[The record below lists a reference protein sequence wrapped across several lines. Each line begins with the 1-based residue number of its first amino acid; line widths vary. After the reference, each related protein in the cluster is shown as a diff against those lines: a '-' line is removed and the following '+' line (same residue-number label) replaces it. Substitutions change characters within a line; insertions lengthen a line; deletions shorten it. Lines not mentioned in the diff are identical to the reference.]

1 MSGTV
6 SLVDEMYGTLK
17 ESFLD
22 KNMFTVDV
30 IERSRSR
37 VQAYTSQD
45 GIKLGFRNL
54 VLSFD
59 NSTVGIFSLMD
70 DWNLSTM
77 IEEDEDFMNKL
88 TEIWRLYS
96 L

>member
-1 MSGTV
+1 M
-6 SLVDEMYGTLK
+6 SLVNEMYGILK

-22 KNMFTVDV
+22 KDMFTVDV
-30 IERSRSR
+30 IKRSRSR
-37 VQAYTSQD
+37 VQAYTSRD
-45 GIKLGFRNL
+45 GIILGFRNL

-59 NSTVGIFSLMD
+59 NPTHGVLVLIAEL
-70 DWNLSTM
+70 NLSTM